1 MFNFQLNN
9 ILAKGDNKQIIPG
22 IKPEDDLTLL
32 LKDCKKYLKVYNE
45 QKIRK
50 AFMLCLDAHANKLRK
65 SGEPYYT
72 HPVEVAHIVMSEIPL
87 DDISVISAL
96 LHDVLDE
103 GDNFTIQDIRSE
115 FGSDIADIVEGVHKI
130 EHIENNNSSIA
141 DQAENYR
148 KLLLSLF
155 KDIRIILVK
164 LADRLHNMRTLDY
177 VSPQS
182 RIKLSRETLDIYAPF
197 ANRFGLRNIKWELED
212 LSFKYLNNDAY
223 TEIKSAL
230 KSTREEREEYIR
242 DLILPIQE
250 KLSKDDILKK
260 LKIKFEISGR
270 PKHIYSIY
278 NKMIARSKPM
288 DELHDLFAI
297 RIILESDEP
306 NLCFYVYG
314 IVAGINQPVPE
325 TFKDYINT
333 PKKNGYQSLHSAIV
347 GPDKKIIEVQI
358 RTRQMHE
365 LAEQGFAAHF
375 LYKGGRIDQTSILDK
390 RQITDWI
397 GEVREIFENAK
408 SGSNE
413 ELIENF
419 RQNLF
424 FDEIYVYTPKNEFRT
439 LPKDA
444 TPLDFAYDIHSE
456 VGDYFIGAKVNGK
469 LVTIDYKLQSGDQI
483 EIITSKKQTITSEWL
498 KYVITPRA
506 KQNIIKFLKDQEKTT
521 EEEGKNIWIEKSRE
535 NSIRLNEKEF
545 EMLIKSLK
553 FKSPE
558 QFYKALRN
566 NEFAIDKA
574 FDFINFK
581 IRDGFRHKVEI
592 SDREIQL
599 RKNGDTEKSSNM
611 IGNNHGNVS
620 IFPDNIV
627 TEPDGSVTLT
637 MIITAFKRA
646 TMLEQIN
653 TAILSFSDA
662 EILEMSYDEVESNI
676 QETLRMHFQQLS
688 YAELIVEHLKKIE
701 GIKEIEILKDLN

>member
-1 MFNFQLNN
+1 MFKFQLNN
-9 ILAKGDNKQIIPG
+9 ILSKGDKKQIVPG
-22 IKPEDDLTLL
+22 KNPEDDLALL
-32 LKDCKKYLKVYNE
+32 LRDCKKYLKVYNE
-45 QKIRK
+45 QKVCK

-72 HPVEVAHIVMSEIPL
+72 HPVEVARIVMSEIPL

-164 LADRLHNMRTLDY
+164 LADRLHNMRTLEY

-212 LSFKYLNNDAY
+212 LSFKYLNSDAY

-242 DLILPIQE
+242 DLISPIQE

-278 NKMIARSKPM
+278 NKMLARSKPM

-347 GPDKKIIEVQI
+347 GPDKKIIEVQL

-375 LYKGGRIDQTSILDK
+375 LYKEGRIDQTSILDK
-390 RQITDWI
+390 RQIIDWI

-408 SGSNE
+408 TGSNE

-424 FDEIYVYTPKNEFRT
+424 FDEIYVYTPKNEFRS

-469 LVTIDYKLQSGDQI
+469 LATIDYKLQSGDQV

-506 KQNIIKFLKDQEKTT
+506 KQNIQKFLKDKEKTA

-535 NSIRLNEKEF
+535 HSIRLNDKEF
-545 EMLIKSLK
+545 EMLLKSLK
-553 FKSPE
+553 FRTPE
-558 QFYKALRN
+558 QFYLALRK
-566 NEFAIDKA
+566 NELSLDKA

-581 IRDGFRHKVEI
+581 IRDGFRNRVEI
-592 SDREIQL
+592 SERENQL
-599 RKNGDTEKSSNM
+599 RKSGDIEKSGS
-611 IGNNHGNVS
+611 IAVDNHGNES
-620 IFPDNIV
+620 LFPENIKA
-627 TEPDGSVTLT
+627 EPDGSVTLT
-637 MIITAFKRA
+637 MIITAYKRA

-653 TAILSFSDA
+653 TAILSFTDA

-688 YAELIVEHLKKIE
+688 YAELIIEHLKKIE
-701 GIKEIEILKDLN
+701 GIKDIEILKN